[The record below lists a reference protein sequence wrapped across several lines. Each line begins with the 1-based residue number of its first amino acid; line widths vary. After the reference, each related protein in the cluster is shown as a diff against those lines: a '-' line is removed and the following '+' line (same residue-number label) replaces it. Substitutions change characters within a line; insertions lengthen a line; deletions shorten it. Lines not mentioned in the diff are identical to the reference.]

1 MWNRTRSILLISILL
16 VLSALTVYAGYRFE
30 GLSYYIIITLILI
43 YALMIFFVYFEHR
56 EHKERELVMIS
67 IMCAIAVASRA
78 AFIWVPHFKPMAAV
92 IMICGIG
99 LGAQSGFLVG
109 TLAAFLSN
117 LIFGQGPWTPWQMVA
132 FGIAG
137 LIMGLLAD
145 SKAIPRY
152 GLSKGRLFMVALIG
166 ALEVLLVTG
175 PVLDVYALTS
185 MVNVYSLES
194 VIGVLLAGVPV
205 NAIQAL
211 ATFLTIVLLGNPF
224 LKVIHRACVRYGLV
238 QNADAGK
245 SAGESAGKGEGESV
259 E

>member
-1 MWNRTRSILLISILL
+1 MWDKARSILLISMLL
-16 VLSALTVYAGYRFE
+16 VLSALTVYIGSSFK
-30 GLSYYIIITLILI
+30 GLSYYVIVTLILI
-43 YALMIFFVYFEHR
+43 YALVIFFAYFEHR

-109 TLAAFLSN
+109 TLSVLLSN

-132 FGIAG
+132 FGFAG

-145 SKAIPRY
+145 TGAIPRY
-152 GLSKGRLFMVALIG
+152 GLSKGRLFLVALAG
-166 ALEVLLVTG
+166 AFEVLLVTG

-185 MVNVYSLES
+185 MVNVYSLEG
-194 VIGVLLAGVPV
+194 VVGVLLAGVPV

-211 ATFLTIVLLGNPF
+211 ATFLTIFLFGDPLLR
-224 LKVIHRACVRYGLV
+224 VTHRACIRYGL
-238 QNADAGK
+238 APGK
-245 SAGESAGKGEGESV
+245 RQDRIEE
-259 E
+259 

>member
-1 MWNRTRSILLISILL
+1 MWNRTRSVLLISILL
-16 VLSALTVYAGYRFE
+16 ILSALTVYAGYRFE
-30 GLSYYIIITLILI
+30 GLSYYVIITLILI
-43 YALMIFFVYFEHR
+43 YALMIFFVHFEHR
-56 EHKERELVMIS
+56 VHKERELVMIS

-92 IMICGIG
+92 IMICGIS

-109 TLAAFLSN
+109 TLSAFLSN

-132 FGIAG
+132 FGLSG

-145 SKAIPRY
+145 SGVFARY
-152 GLSKGRLFMVALIG
+152 GLSKDKLLLVALTG
-166 ALEVLLVTG
+166 ALEVLLITG

-185 MVNVYSLES
+185 MVNVYSAES

-238 QNADAGK
+238 LSAD
-245 SAGESAGKGEGESV
+245 ERRNTENN
-259 E
+259 